1 MPAGTDVSGAEPNSP
16 RELSAP
22 FPDVNGTMIFVAGTV
37 MAALTMTGTTLTAMA
52 SHMAWGVGI
61 SLAISLLFDARHG
74 WRNVVRADALMLVAL
89 YGLVFAEFLF
99 PQTGIEAALTEST
112 ARIAVWLTTVA
123 MLLLAIGRH
132 LTRSR
137 EATGHR
143 FFVTPVPPA
152 VILTLFW
159 LVFMVGFLHQWVAV
173 NFNPIAWID
182 YWGRARFSQPWTR
195 GMIGDWSI
203 LLHEF
208 GLLLLLVSPIGALI
222 LVRRRR
228 YSRFAVIMVGLATLL
243 TIFFFFTEGTRH
255 KFILKVLMFVIVW
268 CYFQRQSAKRVI
280 IYMGL
285 AFALIYVAS
294 NMILTFRQ
302 VGFWN
307 YFEAKRAGA
316 VYQQE
321 VDPFFV
327 DHNIISLGRLTEAV
341 PERMPYLGLRVP
353 YYGLIRPIPRAVWPG
368 KPIGMAGFLNE
379 ALREEG
385 ASLTYS
391 VTFIG
396 EAWFAHGWAG
406 VIGYSLLLGW
416 LGGWWNR
423 FGSPGNEDL
432 GILIYASGFLG
443 LVIGMRSMLFI
454 TTFALPTLFLVL
466 FGMWIL
472 RHARTSAVPLDNY
485 PDYARRLQSRS
496 MPQPTK
502 RRPVQTPW

>member
-1 MPAGTDVSGAEPNSP
+1 MPAGMDAVGSEPNSP

-22 FPDVNGTMIFVAGTV
+22 FPDPSGTMIFVAGTV
-37 MAALTMTGTTLTAMA
+37 MAALTMASGTLPAMMA
-52 SHMAWGVGI
+52 HMAWGVGI
-61 SLAISLLFDARHG
+61 SLGLSLLIDARHG

-89 YGLVFAEFLF
+89 YGLLFVEFLVDQ
-99 PQTGIEAALTEST
+99 PETLGVLTDPI
-112 ARIAVWLTTVA
+112 ARRAVWLATVA
-123 MLLLAIGRH
+123 MLVVALGRH

-137 EATGHR
+137 QATEHR
-143 FFVTPVPPA
+143 FFVTPVPPT
-152 VILTLFW
+152 VILALFW
-159 LVFMVGFLHQWVAV
+159 LVFVLGYMHQWVAV

-182 YWGRARFSQPWTR
+182 YWGRPRFANPWGR
-195 GMIGDWSI
+195 GMIGDWTI
-203 LLHEF
+203 LLHEV
-208 GLLLLLVSPIGALI
+208 GLMLFLISPIGALI

-228 YSRFAVIMVGLATLL
+228 YSQFAVIMVGAATLL
-243 TIFFFFTEGTRH
+243 TIFYFFTEGTRH
-255 KFILKVLMFVIVW
+255 KFILKILMFVVVW

-285 AFALIYVAS
+285 AFAIIYAGS
-294 NMILTFRQ
+294 NMMLTFRQ

-316 VYQQE
+316 TYQEE
-321 VDPFFV
+321 VNPLFV
-327 DHNIISLGRLTEAV
+327 DHNIVSLGRLTEAV

-353 YYGLIRPIPRAVWPG
+353 YYGLIRPIPRAIWPG
-368 KPIGMAGFLNE
+368 KPIGMAGFLHE

-385 ASLTYS
+385 ADMTYS

-406 VIGYSLLLGW
+406 VIGYSLLFGW

-454 TTFALPTLFLVL
+454 TTFALPTLFLVA

-472 RHARTSAVPLDNY
+472 RHSRTSVVPLDKY
-485 PDYARRLQSRS
+485 PDYARRLQR
-496 MPQPTK
+496 PPRRQPA
-502 RRPVQTPW
+502 QTPW